1 MENQEHAIN
10 LLFLVCNRDKN
21 FKGKKPFKGKS
32 NLFISGKEGR
42 RKLTFGEIGLQICQ
56 NLFKTNQEK
65 KFPT

>member
-10 LLFLVCNRDKN
+10 LLFLIGNRDKN

-32 NLFISGKEGR
+32 NLFISEKEGR
-42 RKLTFGEIGLQICQ
+42 RKLTFGKIGLQIRQ
-56 NLFKTNQEK
+56 NFFKKNQAK